1 MVQAWKNGLILIQ
14 VSGARKRKKR
24 PVLFATCCWK
34 IWTWRNQRVREEGRE
49 LPGNAVMEVRQYVA
63 NYFQRWNNE
72 EYNVPKERRLSHGQL
87 GRNLHKVGV
96 K

>member
-1 MVQAWKNGLILIQ
+1 MW
-14 VSGARKRKKR
+14 